1 MRRTPIKPIF
11 RDCLNSNTTPILNR
25 EMVVQNKFKR
35 WCVGDSYG
43 LCNIYLYEKGNDEP
57 VEVHYLE
64 DYLVEGETCLAE
76 IEDCFEKELALY
88 DYIEVDCSGKH
99 KREVYEYNKPDQ
111 QWYLT
116 EQTDENISI
125 N

>member
-11 RDCLNSNTTPILNR
+11 RGCLDSNATPILNQ

-57 VEVHYLE
+57 VEVHYLG
-64 DYLVEGETCLAE
+64 DYLVDGETCLAE

-88 DYIEVDCSGKH
+88 DYIEVCRIGKC
-99 KREVYEYNKPDQ
+99 KREVYAYNKSDQ

-116 EQTDENISI
+116 EKTDENHTH
-125 N
+125 